1 MKRAFKKWQTQSL
14 RTVMIF
20 KMKGE
25 KNLINAVSKKKKN
38 LDPKSYSLK

>member
-20 KMKGE
+20 KVKGE
-25 KNLINAVSKKKKN
+25 RNLINAVSKKKIWIQKAA
-38 LDPKSYSLK
+38 L